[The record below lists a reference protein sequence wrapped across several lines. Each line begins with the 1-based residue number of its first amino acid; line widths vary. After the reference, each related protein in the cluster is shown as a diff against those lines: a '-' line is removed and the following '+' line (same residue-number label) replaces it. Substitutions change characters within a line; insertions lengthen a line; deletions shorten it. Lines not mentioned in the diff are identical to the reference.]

1 MNGYWNR
8 ITETKEIIQKDGWL
22 KTGDLG
28 HLDKDGRLYISAG
41 RKKDIIIRAGENIS
55 PLAIENAL
63 MNHPAPAEVAAVGL
77 TDDRLGEKV
86 KVCIVLREGVDAT
99 EKELKEF
106 CRKNLPAF
114 MTPDLIE
121 FHESFPKTATGKI
134 IKDQLK

>member
-1 MNGYWNR
+1 
-8 ITETKEIIQKDGWL
+8 
-22 KTGDLG
+22 
-28 HLDKDGRLYISAG
+28 
-41 RKKDIIIRAGENIS
+41 
-55 PLAIENAL
+55 

-114 MTPDLIE
+114 MIPDLIE
-121 FHESFPKTATGKI
+121 FHE
-134 IKDQLK
+134 

>member
-1 MNGYWNR
+1 MGSEMCIR
-8 ITETKEIIQKDGWL
+8 DR
-22 KTGDLG
+22 G

-63 MNHPAPAEVAAVGL
+63 MNHPAPAEVAAIGIM
-77 TDDRLGEKV
+77 DDRLGEKV
-86 KVCIVLREGVDAT
+86 KVCIILREDADTT
-99 EKELKEF
+99 EQELKEF
-106 CRKNLPAF
+106 CRKNLAAF

-121 FHESFPKTATGKI
+121 FHESFPKPATGKI